1 MKVIGISGTLAGH
14 KTSQMVYE
22 LIHAIKQ
29 ENQQIDTELID
40 LKDYEI
46 EFMRGFPLAYYND
59 DTQHVVKTIG
69 KADCIIIGTP
79 IYQASIP
86 GSLKNLMDLLPEHA
100 FRDKIVGY
108 MSTAGSEKHFLVA
121 EYQLRPIIQF
131 LGGVVPS
138 RNLFIPD
145 SSFNEENEIV
155 DDRIKWRIVQFAKE
169 LNKLLGGQS

>member
-1 MKVIGISGTLAGH
+1 MKVIGISGTLTGH
-14 KTSQMVYE
+14 KTSQMIYE

-29 ENQQIDTELID
+29 ENQNLETELID

-46 EFMRGFPLAYYND
+46 EFMKGFPLAYYND
-59 DTQHVVKTIG
+59 DTQHVVKTML

-86 GSLKNLMDLLPEHA
+86 GSLKNLLDLLPEHA

-131 LGGVVPS
+131 LGGIVPS
-138 RNLFIPD
+138 RNVFIPD
-145 SSFNEENEIV
+145 SSFNDENEIV
-155 DDRIKWRIVQFAKE
+155 DDRINWRIVQFAKE
-169 LNKLLGGQS
+169 LNKLLGG